1 MFSDNNDVL
10 LVEKPSKSQ
19 RKREMEAAQDLGEQL
34 LQLKPDV
41 LQKMPLD
48 ERLLDA
54 VLQAQKISQREAKRR
69 HLQLIGKLMRSADSD
84 AIQSA
89 LASVQTGSREAA
101 RTLHELEHWRDRL
114 LAEGDRAI
122 GEVLLAFP
130 GSDTQP
136 LRQMIRD
143 AQRETAQGK
152 PPTSARKLFQYLKQ
166 YQQAV
171 V

>member
-1 MFSDNNDVL
+1 MFGDNSDKFL
-10 LVEKPSKSQ
+10 EEKPSKSQ
-19 RKREMEAAQDLGEQL
+19 RKREMEAAQELGEQL
-34 LQLKPDV
+34 LQLKLDV

-101 RTLHELEHWRDRL
+101 RALHELEYWRDRL
-114 LAEGDRAI
+114 LAEGDSAI
-122 GEVLLAFP
+122 GEALLAFP

-136 LRQMIRD
+136 LRQLIRD
-143 AQRETAQGK
+143 AQRETAQSQ
-152 PPTSARKLFQYLKQ
+152 PPISARKLFKYLKQ